1 MVLKET
7 RMTGLS
13 VGKNKVLICD
23 TIPECDWLT
32 DILSDGISWVK
43 RTSITLMV
51 LERGKKCEGRRN
63 KVHVHYQWMNVN
75 VHTHD
80 QCYSHDTS
88 QCCNFPLHSKPSNV
102 ALQLTCL
109 VKQWFPVPSSGPHPP
124 WTACVSVSAFNVDTM
139 HRISVCI
146 IISIINRNCCKSTTS
161 ATLLIPSVLCQ
172 LLSRTFSP
180 GFYSKPTT

>member
-23 TIPECDWLT
+23 TIPECDWQT

-75 VHTHD
+75 VHTH
-80 QCYSHDTS
+80 
-88 QCCNFPLHSKPSNV
+88 
-102 ALQLTCL
+102 
-109 VKQWFPVPSSGPHPP
+109 
-124 WTACVSVSAFNVDTM
+124 M
-139 HRISVCI
+139 ISVI
-146 IISIINRNCCKSTTS
+146 HTTHRNA
-161 ATLLIPSVLCQ
+161 ATFPYTRNLQMLPYNSPVWLNSDFQYHPQVLTHHGLPVFQYQ
-172 LLSRTFSP
+172 LLMLTLC
-180 GFYSKPTT
+180 TA